1 MKIRSRVKKGQTRSL
16 KAVFRARTQNAKITN
31 IKRNLYCRGRKNV
44 MKRILNEESEMNSN
58 GLASR
63 KPLIDPDDK
72 DNDKD
77 NKIKDEIKDHF
88 R

>member
-1 MKIRSRVKKGQTRSL
+1 
-16 KAVFRARTQNAKITN
+16 
-31 IKRNLYCRGRKNV
+31 

-58 GLASR
+58 SLARR

>member
-1 MKIRSRVKKGQTRSL
+1 
-16 KAVFRARTQNAKITN
+16 
-31 IKRNLYCRGRKNV
+31 
-44 MKRILNEESEMNSN
+44 MKRIVNEEIEMNSN
-58 GLASR
+58 GLASQ

>member
-1 MKIRSRVKKGQTRSL
+1 
-16 KAVFRARTQNAKITN
+16 
-31 IKRNLYCRGRKNV
+31 
-44 MKRILNEESEMNSN
+44 MKRILNEESEMNWN

>member
-1 MKIRSRVKKGQTRSL
+1 
-16 KAVFRARTQNAKITN
+16 
-31 IKRNLYCRGRKNV
+31 

-77 NKIKDEIKDHF
+77 NKIKDEIKAKWSQHRPVFLFVCDKIG
-88 R
+88 RN